1 MRAIVI
7 SKPGDPQ
14 VLEMREVATP
24 EPGQGEIRVRVRAF
38 GINRADTL
46 QRRGMYPAPPG
57 VPPDI
62 PGMEY
67 AGEVDAVGIDCV
79 GIAVGDPVMGI
90 VGGGGYAEF
99 LVTPYTH
106 ATWIPEG
113 LSFPEAAGIPE
124 VFITAHDALER
135 LAVTAGE
142 WVLVHAVGSGVGTAA
157 VQLIAARGARSV
169 GTSRKRAK
177 LDEVT
182 ELGMHAGVDTSTEDL
197 ASAIQRITGKGA
209 HAAMDLIGGPL
220 FPVTLEAMAPR
231 GRVILVGL
239 TAGRTAEV
247 NLGVIMSKRLRIE
260 GTVLRPRT
268 IEEKTD
274 AVRAFAA
281 AVLPLFETRRLQPV
295 IDRVFPFAETSDAH
309 HYMETNANVGKIVVE
324 IN

>member
-1 MRAIVI
+1 
-7 SKPGDPQ
+7 
-14 VLEMREVATP
+14 
-24 EPGQGEIRVRVRAF
+24 
-38 GINRADTL
+38 
-46 QRRGMYPAPPG
+46 
-57 VPPDI
+57 
-62 PGMEY
+62 
-67 AGEVDAVGIDCV
+67 
-79 GIAVGDPVMGI
+79 
-90 VGGGGYAEF
+90 
-99 LVTPYTH
+99 
-106 ATWIPEG
+106 
-113 LSFPEAAGIPE
+113 
-124 VFITAHDALER
+124 
-135 LAVTAGE
+135 
-142 WVLVHAVGSGVGTAA
+142 
-157 VQLIAARGARSV
+157 
-169 GTSRKRAK
+169 
-177 LDEVT
+177 
-182 ELGMHAGVDTSTEDL
+182 
-197 ASAIQRITGKGA
+197 
-209 HAAMDLIGGPL
+209 MDLIGGPL